1 MTNLHSILK
10 NRHITL
16 PPKVHIVK
24 VIIFLV
30 VMYSESWAIKKAE
43 SPRIDASNWCC
54 KRPLRVPWTVSRS
67 NESVLKEINSEYT
80 LEGLMLKLQYFEH
93 LCKDPTHWKR
103 PWCWERLRAGGGGNR
118 GWDGWMASPT
128 QWTGVWA
135 SSRRWWKTEK
145 PGVLQSTGSQRVKHN
160 LATEQ

>member
-1 MTNLHSILK
+1 MSSRIIADDELKRHLLLGRKAMTNPGSILK

-54 KRPLRVPWTVSRS
+54 KRPLRVPWTARRS

-103 PWCWERLRAGGGGNR
+103 P
-118 GWDGWMASPT
+118 
-128 QWTGVWA
+128 
-135 SSRRWWKTEK
+135 
-145 PGVLQSTGSQRVKHN
+145 
-160 LATEQ
+160 